1 VEWKEIVSA
10 ALLVGA
16 LAVLAGFYGWLQI
29 RMLRRLRGSHGL
41 SHDEARWRRG
51 QAWRRLAG
59 SALMLP
65 MAGLLA
71 WAALVMGPRVSQL
84 AAQGPPENNTPEN
97 HAFMRL
103 YAVVWIAFLL
113 LLLVLLFIAAVDI
126 WATRRF
132 SIREQR
138 KILDARR
145 DMIQHEVAKMRQDRN
160 GHG

>member
-1 VEWKEIVSA
+1 MEWKEIASA

-16 LAVLAGFYGWLQI
+16 LTALAAVYGWLQV
-29 RMLRRLRGSHGL
+29 RMLRRLRGPHTL
-41 SHDEARWRRG
+41 SPDEARWRRG

-65 MAGLLA
+65 MAALLG
-71 WAALVMGPRVSQL
+71 WAALIMGPRVAQL
-84 AAQGPPENNTPEN
+84 AAQGPPQNNTPEN

-103 YAVVWIAFLL
+103 YAIVWIAFLL
-113 LLLVLLFIAAVDI
+113 LLLALLAIAAVDI

-138 KILDARR
+138 KIIDARR
-145 DMIQHEVAKMRQDRN
+145 EMVAQEVAKMRQQRN
-160 GHG
+160 GHT

>member
-1 VEWKEIVSA
+1 
-10 ALLVGA
+10 
-16 LAVLAGFYGWLQI
+16 
-29 RMLRRLRGSHGL
+29 
-41 SHDEARWRRG
+41 
-51 QAWRRLAG
+51 
-59 SALMLP
+59 MLP

-71 WAALVMGPRVSQL
+71 WAAIVMGPRVSQL